1 MWRKAL
7 KISSVSK
14 ILALSLAIAGTN
26 VFAQSISMP
35 TISSPSMPTID
46 APVIGSGYYRPGS
59 YTGSQ
64 SSSSTATKKSTE
76 STGSEKKAE
85 EIATAMME
93 DILPSLTA
101 DDIQELNV
109 NGVLET
115 VLESQKK
122 STAPASTDSD
132 ETDQLL
138 RQVLSEMEEIKNQQ
152 AQVTK
157 ASSSASAASTARP
170 SGSRVLRFK
179 VNGYDILRTCRTLF
193 ISDVQSDG
201 TFLITGD
208 RRYQSDGST
217 RSETFHL
224 LFKAAS
230 GAESLE
236 SYDAAALVTQD
247 YLNENSFLY
256 QMSQRDDMQASRT
269 GNLVTLRTTDPK
281 WKLELL
287 IDLGRTNR

>member
-14 ILALSLAIAGTN
+14 ILALSLALAGTN

-122 STAPASTDSD
+122 STVSASTDSD

-157 ASSSASAASTARP
+157 ASSSALAASTARP

>member
-14 ILALSLAIAGTN
+14 ILALSLALAGTN

-85 EIATAMME
+85 EIVTAMME

-122 STAPASTDSD
+122 STVSASTDSD

-157 ASSSASAASTARP
+157 ASSSALAASTARP

-179 VNGYDILRTCRTLF
+179 VNGYDKLRTCRTLF

>member
-1 MWRKAL
+1 
-7 KISSVSK
+7 
-14 ILALSLAIAGTN
+14 
-26 VFAQSISMP
+26 
-35 TISSPSMPTID
+35 MPTID

-138 RQVLSEMEEIKNQQ
+138 RQVQQ

>member
-14 ILALSLAIAGTN
+14 ILALSLALAGTN

-46 APVIGSGYYRPGS
+46 APVIGGGYYRPGS

-64 SSSSTATKKSTE
+64 KSDSTTTKKSTE
-76 STGSEKKAE
+76 STESEKKAE
-85 EIATAMME
+85 DIATAMME

-101 DDIQELNV
+101 DDIQVLNV

-122 STAPASTDSD
+122 STASTKTDSD

-157 ASSSASAASTARP
+157 ASSSASAASTAK
-170 SGSRVLRFK
+170 SQGSRVLRFK

-201 TFLITGD
+201 
-208 RRYQSDGST
+208 ST

-230 GAESLE
+230 GSDSLK

-287 IDLGRTNR
+287 IDLGSTNR

>member
-1 MWRKAL
+1 M

-14 ILALSLAIAGTN
+14 ILALSLALAGTN

-122 STAPASTDSD
+122 STVSASTDSD

-157 ASSSASAASTARP
+157 ASSSALAASTARP

>member
-14 ILALSLAIAGTN
+14 ILALSLALAGTN

-46 APVIGSGYYRPGS
+46 APVIGGGYYRPGS

-64 SSSSTATKKSTE
+64 KSDSTAAKKSTE
-76 STGSEKKAE
+76 STESEKKAE

-101 DDIQELNV
+101 DDIQVLNV

-122 STAPASTDSD
+122 STASTKTDSD

-152 AQVTK
+152 TQVTK
-157 ASSSASAASTARP
+157 ASANSSAASTAK
-170 SGSRVLRFK
+170 SQGSRVLRFK

-230 GAESLE
+230 GSDSLK

-287 IDLGRTNR
+287 IDLGSTNR

>member
-1 MWRKAL
+1 M
-7 KISSVSK
+7 
-14 ILALSLAIAGTN
+14 
-26 VFAQSISMP
+26 
-35 TISSPSMPTID
+35 
-46 APVIGSGYYRPGS
+46 
-59 YTGSQ
+59 
-64 SSSSTATKKSTE
+64 
-76 STGSEKKAE
+76 
-85 EIATAMME
+85 
-93 DILPSLTA
+93 
-101 DDIQELNV
+101 
-109 NGVLET
+109 
-115 VLESQKK
+115 
-122 STAPASTDSD
+122 
-132 ETDQLL
+132 
-138 RQVLSEMEEIKNQQ
+138 
-152 AQVTK
+152 
-157 ASSSASAASTARP
+157 
-170 SGSRVLRFK
+170 
-179 VNGYDILRTCRTLF
+179 NGYDILRTCRTLF

-230 GAESLE
+230 GSDSLK

-287 IDLGRTNR
+287 IDLGSTNR